1 MAERLAYGR
10 ATLDGPTGDGPLR
23 FVASSTGVNRYGY
36 ALRNDGWR
44 LEAYNANPVLLWMH
58 NPMRPP
64 IGQGKALSD
73 GERIILDD
81 VTFDHEDELATQVES
96 KYRRGFLNAVSVG
109 FHFLNDKGEPV
120 EDWWRLSNEQINTE
134 CLYDLAEVS
143 AVSVPGDPRA
153 IAEHS
158 RLALASLGRELVD
171 LFDEQEHGTITK
183 PELRAA
189 VRAELIRLGVRIDP
203 KDDPDE
209 TPGQRAEDV
218 RPDADGSVGVD
229 EAAAQAVLAAFNREG
244 IHGG

>member
-10 ATLDGPTGDGPLR
+10 ATLDGRPAEGPLR
-23 FVASSTGVNRYGY
+23 FTASSTGVNRHGY

-44 LEAYNANPVLLWMH
+44 LDNFNANPVMLWMH

-81 VTFDHEDELATQVES
+81 VTFDREDELAALVES

-120 EDWWRLSNEQINTE
+120 EDWWRLSSEQIHTE
-134 CLYDLAEVS
+134 CLYDLSEVS

-171 LFDEQEHGTITK
+171 LFDEQERPDGAITK
-183 PELRAA
+183 PELQAA
-189 VRAELIRLGVRIDP
+189 VREELARLGIN
-203 KDDPDE
+203 
-209 TPGQRAEDV
+209 
-218 RPDADGSVGVD
+218 PDARPSAEEPGGVD
-229 EAAAQAVLAAFNREG
+229 QVAAQAVLAAFNL
-244 IHGG
+244 